1 MSKRNKIIIVVVVV
15 ALLIGGFLY
24 LKGGIFSKEILKLE
38 ILGKDTAKA
47 GDEIEYTIKYKNNGN
62 FVLQSPKLTF
72 DLPENS
78 LTENTSVRTRQDLE
92 DIYPG
97 DEEFVKVKVRL
108 LGKEGDLKVAR
119 ASLSYVPKNLTARYE
134 SNTTFTTKL
143 QDAPMTLDFDL
154 PSKVEQGKELSY
166 SINYFS
172 NIDYPL
178 ENLSLKVD
186 PVNGFEIISTD
197 PKSLDGFEWK
207 LKTLNKAQGG
217 RITIKGKVL
226 ATKDQKL
233 TFVAKLGKWQNGN
246 FIVIKEKSVDVAV
259 IQPLLYISQ
268 QVNGSASYVA
278 SPGETLNYK
287 ISFTNIGSS
296 PFDDILIVTQ
306 LDGAALDTST
316 IQAPDGQV
324 QSNVI
329 IWAPQQL
336 KKLERL
342 GVQEKAEVD
351 FSVKVRGDF
360 NPNAEG
366 ANTTITN
373 QVNISQITQKF

>member
-316 IQAPDGQV
+316 IKAPDGQV

-351 FSVKVRGDF
+351 FSVKVRGD
-360 NPNAEG
+360 
-366 ANTTITN
+366 
-373 QVNISQITQKF
+373 